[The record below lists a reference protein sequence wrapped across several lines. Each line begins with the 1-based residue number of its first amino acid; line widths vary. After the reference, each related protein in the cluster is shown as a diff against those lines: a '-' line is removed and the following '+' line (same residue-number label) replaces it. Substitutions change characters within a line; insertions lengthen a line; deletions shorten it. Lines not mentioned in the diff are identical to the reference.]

1 MPIPYSFCP
10 ASSSI
15 FGSCRCLSHPG
26 LLPCSLP
33 DGTLF
38 QPPCL
43 LQGCPASLSLCLHL
57 APPGQLAGLGLS
69 LMSWGSVPCLPEQDR
84 SPRCPLPGILSAPW
98 YSSMHSPCVA
108 PVREGAGGGGG
119 VPGLLFP
126 CRNGRDLSDGLWFE
140 ALTQRQHPR
149 EKELWSLSTK
159 GPVLFLL
166 LVRRRL

>member
-108 PVREGAGGGGG
+108 PVREGAGGGGCPRAP
-119 VPGLLFP
+119 VPLQKWQGLVGWAVV
-126 CRNGRDLSDGLWFE
+126 RGSD
-140 ALTQRQHPR
+140 
-149 EKELWSLSTK
+149 TK
-159 GPVLFLL
+159 TASSRKRTMVT
-166 LVRRRL
+166 